1 MMRGDWIDAYDRL
14 GMRKNELCMHYT
26 VRLPGS
32 MIRCRALVG
41 CLILV
46 AMVLHMLH
54 QETNHSI
61 VVMMMR
67 NRSQY
72 LHQQDRESNNGY
84 GVDAFQTSVYCSTA
98 KIDENRAISKRIQKK
113 RDYWEGNF
121 YNSGIS
127 PETNLL
133 KTVSW

>member
-1 MMRGDWIDAYDRL
+1 MMRGDWFEACVRL
-14 GMRKNELCMHYT
+14 GMMKNELGMHNT
-26 VRLPGS
+26 VRLLGI
-32 MIRCRALVG
+32 MIRCRMLIS

-46 AMVLHMLH
+46 AVVLHMLH
-54 QETNHSI
+54 QEANHSI